1 MRKKKAVKQTVLT
14 ILCLLFLPVAAHAGK
29 LAFLGFDGNFW
40 QVFTIGKE
48 GGDPAKL
55 TNTPFDKTNIS
66 MDLKNKKLLYSTNT
80 GHIFL
85 RDIATGKAAKLAV
98 GLEGMTD
105 AVVSP
110 TGEHVAFSLSTTN
123 SVDTNDIWVY
133 HVKSQKLRKLTNEKG
148 LQHHPTWSP
157 DGRQLL
163 FLGGEGPPC
172 HDIFVI
178 DIGGKSMAQLTAGN
192 LYHFGANLSVNGE
205 VVFSSN
211 RKGSY
216 DIYTMSLTGDN
227 VQRLTSEPSF
237 EGEPSWSP
245 DGLKIVYVST
255 KTGKRQLHI
264 INRDG
269 SGKRMIP
276 TQISVRNPIWLE

>member
-1 MRKKKAVKQTVLT
+1 MKRTVLL

-29 LAFLGFDGNFW
+29 LGFLGFDGNFW
-40 QVFTIGKE
+40 QVFTIGDE
-48 GGDPAKL
+48 GGGTTKL
-55 TNTPFDKTNIS
+55 TTTPFDKTNIS
-66 MDLKNKKLLYSTNT
+66 IDRKNKRLLYSTNT

-85 RDIATGKAAKLAV
+85 HDIASGKAVKLAV

-105 AVVSP
+105 AVLSP

-148 LQHHPTWSP
+148 LQHRPAWSP

-163 FLGGEGPPC
+163 FLGGEGPPS

-211 RKGSY
+211 RQGSY
-216 DIYTMSLTGDN
+216 DIYTMSLTGEN

-245 DGLKIVYVST
+245 DGSKIVYVST
-255 KTGKRQLHI
+255 QTGKRQLYI

-276 TQISVRNPIWLE
+276 TELSARNPIWLE